1 MDYAIAATYRT
12 ISSSYNS
19 VGNYEKAIQY
29 LSHALELFKQLNGE
43 MHNDTAS
50 TKYLLAQIYQGHGEY
65 EKAARLK
72 NEAIDCVEK
81 LGYLEISKRWREESL

>member
-1 MDYAIAATYRT
+1 MRMSLLLI
-12 ISSSYNS
+12 ISMLVTTSTC
-19 VGNYEKAIQY
+19 K
-29 LSHALELFKQLNGE
+29 HLNGE

-65 EKAARLK
+65 EKAAQLK

>member
-1 MDYAIAATYRT
+1 
-12 ISSSYNS
+12 
-19 VGNYEKAIQY
+19 
-29 LSHALELFKQLNGE
+29 

-65 EKAARLK
+65 EKAAQLK